1 MPPSQESAL
10 PSRVSPSLAVRWL
23 PRSLG
28 GLSAALL
35 LGIAVADLLTPAGLV
50 VGTLLSVPVALAAL
64 GGSRR
69 LTAVLTVL
77 AVGANV
83 GAGVLGAVRD
93 GAGPQELSRQ
103 ELGNRGVSVLTV
115 LLVAGLSLR
124 AGEAS
129 ARAARLA
136 AEEERLA
143 HERAL
148 RRLGE
153 AVGGALGEADFVVR
167 AAAAL
172 RELAGAEAVEIGHPA
187 RAILREPHG
196 LSPQGAPS
204 HLGRRLPL
212 EALARTGGKGGAAE
226 TLFAGHLRRRGEQE
240 DLLVLVTRPAVPP
253 ERLRE
258 ALATLEAPLERA
270 ALLGDLR
277 VQGERLARRGEVLQ
291 DLVYAFS
298 HDLRT
303 PLLANSMN
311 MRAALR
317 EAYGPLP
324 DDYRATLEN
333 GLVANTELLALADQ
347 LLLLAKYESGEP
359 GGERREVK
367 LRDLTLG
374 VIGQLAERAG
384 ARGVVFEPELEGVS
398 VHGLAHDLR
407 RAVQNLL
414 ENAVKFSPPGGTVRV
429 TLRAQ
434 GDEAVLAV
442 TDEGPGVPPA
452 REATLFGRFR
462 GGGAGGG
469 TGLGLY
475 LTRQI
480 AAAHGGTVSYAR
492 TARAQ
497 SVFTLTLP
505 REGVG

>member
-1 MPPSQESAL
+1 MPARLLSA
-10 PSRVSPSLAVRWL
+10 PAPRWL
-23 PRSLG
+23 PRSVG
-28 GLSAALL
+28 WLSAALL
-35 LGIAVADLLTPAGLV
+35 LGITLADLLTPGGLV
-50 VGTLLSVPVALAAL
+50 VGTLLTVPVALAAL
-64 GGSRR
+64 GGRRR
-69 LTAVLTVL
+69 LTGWLTAL
-77 AVGANV
+77 AVAANV
-83 GAGVLGAVRD
+83 GAGLLGGVRD
-93 GAGPQELSRQ
+93 APGPE
-103 ELGNRGVSVLTV
+103 ELGNRAISVAAV
-115 LLVAGLSLR
+115 LLVGALSLR
-124 AGEAS
+124 AREAS

-136 AEEERLA
+136 AEEGRLVR
-143 HERAL
+143 ERAL
-148 RRLGE
+148 RRVGE
-153 AVGGALGEADFVVR
+153 AVGGALGEADFVAR
-167 AAAAL
+167 AAEAL
-172 RELAGAEAVEIGHPA
+172 RELAGADSVEIGRLS
-187 RAILREPHG
+187 RATLRGPHA
-196 LSPQGAPS
+196 LSPPGAPS

-212 EALARTGGKGGAAE
+212 EVLARTGAE
-226 TLFAGHLRRRGEQE
+226 ASGTDSPFVGHLRRAGED
-240 DLLVLVTRPAVPP
+240 DLLVLVTRPATEP

-270 ALLGDLR
+270 ALLDSLR

-317 EAYGPLP
+317 GAYGPLP
-324 DDYRATLEN
+324 DAYRATLDN
-333 GLVANTELLALADQ
+333 GLEANTELLALADQ

-359 GGERREVK
+359 GGERREVT

-374 VIGQLAERAG
+374 VIGQLEERAR
-384 ARGVVFEPELEGVS
+384 ARGVVFEPELEGVR
-398 VHGLAHDLR
+398 VYGLAHDLR

-414 ENAVKFSPPGGTVRV
+414 ENAVKFSPPGGTVWV
-429 TLRAQ
+429 TLRGR

-480 AAAHGGTVSYAR
+480 AAAHGGTVTYAR

-505 REGVG
+505 RGEAG

>member
-1 MPPSQESAL
+1 A
-10 PSRVSPSLAVRWL
+10 
-23 PRSLG
+23 
-28 GLSAALL
+28 
-35 LGIAVADLLTPAGLV
+35 T
-50 VGTLLSVPVALAAL
+50 
-64 GGSRR
+64 
-69 LTAVLTVL
+69 
-77 AVGANV
+77 
-83 GAGVLGAVRD
+83 
-93 GAGPQELSRQ
+93 
-103 ELGNRGVSVLTV
+103 
-115 LLVAGLSLR
+115 
-124 AGEAS
+124 
-129 ARAARLA
+129 
-136 AEEERLA
+136 
-143 HERAL
+143 
-148 RRLGE
+148 
-153 AVGGALGEADFVVR
+153 
-167 AAAAL
+167 
-172 RELAGAEAVEIGHPA
+172 
-187 RAILREPHG
+187 LREPYG
-196 LSPQGAPS
+196 LSPPDAPS

-212 EALARTGGKGGAAE
+212 EVLARTGLARTGEEGGAAALAF
-226 TLFAGHLRRRGEQE
+226 TGHLRRRDGE
-240 DLLVLVTRPAVPP
+240 DLLVLITRPSLPP
-253 ERLRE
+253 ERLRG
-258 ALATLEAPLERA
+258 AVATLQAPLERA
-270 ALLGDLR
+270 ALLDDLR

-317 EAYGPLP
+317 GAYGPLP
-324 DDYRATLEN
+324 ETYRAALDN
-333 GLVANTELLALADQ
+333 GLEANTELLALADQ

-374 VIGQLAERAG
+374 VIGQLTERAG
-384 ARGVVFEPELEGVS
+384 ARGVVFEPELDGVS

-429 TLRAQ
+429 TLRGH
-434 GDEAVLAV
+434 GDEAVLSV

-480 AAAHGGTVSYAR
+480 ADAHGGTVSYAR

-497 SVFTLTLP
+497 SVLTLTLP
-505 REGVG
+505 RAGAG

>member
-1 MPPSQESAL
+1 MG
-10 PSRVSPSLAVRWL
+10 W
-23 PRSLG
+23 
-28 GLSAALL
+28 LSAALL
-35 LGIAVADLLTPAGLV
+35 VAITLADLLTPGGLV
-50 VGTLLSVPVALAAL
+50 VGTLLTVPVALAAL
-64 GGSRR
+64 AGNRR
-69 LTAVLTVL
+69 LTSALTVL
-77 AVGANV
+77 AVAANV
-83 GAGVLGAVRD
+83 GAGGLGALRD
-93 GAGPQELSRQ
+93 GGAGPQ
-103 ELGNRGVSVLTV
+103 ELGNRGVSVVAV
-115 LLVAGLSLR
+115 LLVGALSLR

-148 RRLGE
+148 RRMGD
-153 AVGGALGEADFVVR
+153 AVGGALGEADFVER

-172 RELAGAEAVEIGHPA
+172 RELAGAESVEIGRLA
-187 RAILREPHG
+187 RATLREPHG
-196 LSPQGAPS
+196 LSPEGAPS

-212 EALARTGGKGGAAE
+212 EVLARTGGEGGGADSPS
-226 TLFAGHLRRRGEQE
+226 LGHLRRRDGEDE
-240 DLLVLVTRPAVPP
+240 ALLVLVTRPAVPP

-258 ALATLEAPLERA
+258 ALAILEAPLERA
-270 ALLGDLR
+270 ALLDDLR
-277 VQGERLARRGEVLQ
+277 VQGERLARWGEVLQ

-317 EAYGPLP
+317 GAYGPLP
-324 DDYRATLEN
+324 DDYRATLHN
-333 GLVANTELLALADQ
+333 GLEANTELLALADQ

-429 TLRAQ
+429 TLRGR
-434 GDEAVLAV
+434 GDDAVLAV

-480 AAAHGGTVSYAR
+480 AGAHGGTVTYAR

-505 REGVG
+505 RGEAG

>member
-1 MPPSQESAL
+1 M
-10 PSRVSPSLAVRWL
+10 
-23 PRSLG
+23 LG
-28 GLSAALL
+28 WLSAALL
-35 LGIAVADLLTPAGLV
+35 GAITVADLLTPAGLV

-64 GGSRR
+64 AGRRR
-69 LTAVLTVL
+69 LTAALTGL

-83 GAGVLGAVRD
+83 GAAVLGALRD
-93 GAGPQELSRQ
+93 GPGPEWT
-103 ELGNRGVSVLTV
+103 NRAISVGAV
-115 LLVAGLSLR
+115 LLVGALSLR

-129 ARAARLA
+129 AQAGRLA

-148 RRLGE
+148 RRLAE
-153 AVGGALGEADFVVR
+153 AVGGALDEADLVAR

-172 RELAGAEAVEIGHPA
+172 RDLTGAEAVEIGA
-187 RAILREPHG
+187 LSRATLREPHG
-196 LSPQGAPS
+196 LSPPEAPS

-212 EALARTGGKGGAAE
+212 EVLAPTGLARAGEGDGAAV
-226 TLFAGHLRRRGEQE
+226 TPFTGHLRRRDGE
-240 DLLVLVTRPAVPP
+240 DLLVLITRPALSP

-258 ALATLEAPLERA
+258 AVATLQAPLERA

-277 VQGERLARRGEVLQ
+277 VQGERLVRRGEVLQ

-303 PLLANSMN
+303 PLLANSMH

-317 EAYGPLP
+317 GAYGPLP
-324 DDYRATLEN
+324 GDYRAALDN
-333 GLVANTELLALADQ
+333 GLEANTELLALADQ

-374 VIGQLAERAG
+374 VIGQLEERAR
-384 ARGVVFEPELEGVS
+384 ARGVVFEPELDGVA

-429 TLRAQ
+429 TLRGR

-480 AAAHGGTVSYAR
+480 AAAHGGTVDYAR

-505 REGVG
+505 RAGAG

>member
-1 MPPSQESAL
+1 M
-10 PSRVSPSLAVRWL
+10 
-23 PRSLG
+23 
-28 GLSAALL
+28 
-35 LGIAVADLLTPAGLV
+35 LTPGGLV
-50 VGTLLSVPVALAAL
+50 VGTLLTVPVALAAL

-69 LTAVLTVL
+69 LAAVLTAL
-77 AVGANV
+77 AVAANV
-83 GAGVLGAVRD
+83 GAGLLGTLRD
-93 GAGPQELSRQ
+93 VSGPQ
-103 ELGNRGVSVLTV
+103 ELGNRVISVVAV
-115 LLVAGLSLR
+115 LLVGALSLR
-124 AGEAS
+124 AREAS

-136 AEEERLA
+136 AEEGRLA
-143 HERAL
+143 RERAL
-148 RRLGE
+148 RRLAE
-153 AVGGALGEADFVVR
+153 AVSGALGEADFVER
-167 AAAAL
+167 AATAL
-172 RELAGAEAVEIGHPA
+172 RELAGAEAVEIGRLT
-187 RAILREPHG
+187 RATLREPHA
-196 LSPQGAPS
+196 LSPADAPS

-212 EALARTGGKGGAAE
+212 EVLARMGGKGGAGDSS
-226 TLFAGHLRRRGEQE
+226 FVSHLRRRDGE
-240 DLLVLVTRPAVPP
+240 DLAVLVTRPAVTP

-317 EAYGPLP
+317 GAYGPLP

-333 GLVANTELLALADQ
+333 GLEANTELLALADQ

-374 VIGQLAERAG
+374 VIGQLGERAG
-384 ARGVVFEPELEGVS
+384 ARGVVFELELEGVS

-407 RAVQNLL
+407 RGVQNLL
-414 ENAVKFSPPGGTVRV
+414 ENAVKFSPPGGTVWV
-429 TLRAQ
+429 TLRGR

-480 AAAHGGTVSYAR
+480 AAAHGGTVTYAR
-492 TARAQ
+492 TAHAQ

-505 REGVG
+505 RGEAG